1 MKRNQIVLLILLIIT
16 LTALIFSFWK
26 ISKNS
31 KNSNQIPATTS
42 IMSNSAKSDFVE
54 ERAITD
60 KNDFYEIS
68 VKYPV
73 DSRDIKKEIETF
85 ISYLVE
91 NKQQEWKVGG
101 EIYNEEKALSDL
113 YPDRPEM
120 VYSYDISYET
130 FESLNKGT
138 VSYVFTIY
146 QFSGGAHGSAQIN
159 TFTFNNEGRVNIE
172 DVLNI
177 SENNN
182 DIELSR
188 ILAAKI
194 KKEQNGMFMEDM
206 MMEGMGLAYLKADGV
221 TLDKEKCN
229 CDGFFYG
236 SNLQNFYILDEGITF
251 LFNQYQIAPGALG
264 VIKTTL
270 DWETLSPYLKS

>member
-16 LTALIFSFWK
+16 LSALIFSFWK

-31 KNSNQIPATTS
+31 NQVPTTTS
-42 IMSNSAKSDFVE
+42 IMSNSVKSGFVE
-54 ERAITD
+54 EKTITD

-73 DSRDIKKEIETF
+73 DSRDTKKEIETF

-101 EIYNEEKALSDL
+101 EIYNEEKALSNL

-130 FESLNKGT
+130 FESPNKGA
-138 VSYVFTIY
+138 VSYVFTAY
-146 QFSGGAHGSAQIN
+146 QFSGGAHGSTQIN
-159 TFTFNNEGRVNIE
+159 TFTFDNEGRVDIE
-172 DVLNI
+172 DMLNI

-194 KKEQNGMFMEDM
+194 KKEQDEMFIEDM
-206 MMEGMGLAYLKADGV
+206 MMKGMGLAYLKADGV

>member
-16 LTALIFSFWK
+16 LSALIFSFWK

-31 KNSNQIPATTS
+31 NQVSTTTS
-42 IMSNSAKSDFVE
+42 IVSNSAKSGFVE
-54 ERAITD
+54 EKTITD

-73 DSRDIKKEIETF
+73 DSRDTKKEIETF

-91 NKQQEWKVGG
+91 NKQQEWEVGG
-101 EIYNEEKALSDL
+101 EIYNEEKALSNL

-130 FESLNKGT
+130 FESPNKGA
-138 VSYVFTIY
+138 VSYVFTAY
-146 QFSGGAHGSAQIN
+146 QFSGGAHGSTQIN

-194 KKEQNGMFMEDM
+194 KKEQDEMFIEDM

>member
-16 LTALIFSFWK
+16 LSALIFSFWK

-31 KNSNQIPATTS
+31 NQVPTTTS
-42 IMSNSAKSDFVE
+42 IMSNSAKSGFVE
-54 ERAITD
+54 EKTITD

-73 DSRDIKKEIETF
+73 DSRDTKKEIETF

-101 EIYNEEKALSDL
+101 EIYNEEKALSNL

-130 FESLNKGT
+130 FESPNKGA
-138 VSYVFTIY
+138 VSYVFTAY
-146 QFSGGAHGSAQIN
+146 QFSGGAHGSTQIN
-159 TFTFNNEGRVNIE
+159 TFTFDNEGRVDIE
-172 DVLNI
+172 DMLNI

-194 KKEQNGMFMEDM
+194 KKEQDEMFIEDM
-206 MMEGMGLAYLKADGV
+206 MMKGMGLAYLKADGV